1 MIILGIDPSYCAT
14 GIVLFDTET
23 FKVLH
28 HQTVEFNSLESL
40 SDEEKELFKG
50 KLPKCFFEKE
60 VKQFKNGNLSKGK
73 YNIVLTKNQREELTE
88 YWNNI
93 RLTELNK
100 AIENLKAYYKW
111 DVVVTENQVSK
122 LSDVFAI
129 ARLSAVNADGITI
142 FKPYRPSTWHKLL
155 LGYGAVDRL
164 QAKKIVKEKLSQYF
178 KQLITQDEFDAMAL
192 ILTYCKENSIF
203 IFKPAFEK
211 VINYM
216 LIDMNTFVKKEKKK
230 KIKNL
235 TKAELKELGED
246 N

>member
-14 GIVLFDTET
+14 GIVLFDTDK

-129 ARLSAVNADGITI
+129 ARLSAVNSDGITI

-155 LGYGAVDRL
+155 LGYGAVDRV
-164 QAKKIVKEKLSQYF
+164 QAKKIVKEKISEHFITF
-178 KQLITQDEFDAMAL
+178 KSIESQDEFDAMAL
-192 ILTYCKENSIF
+192 ILTYCKENSLLTKYFSI
-203 IFKPAFEK
+203 IQH
-211 VINYM
+211 M